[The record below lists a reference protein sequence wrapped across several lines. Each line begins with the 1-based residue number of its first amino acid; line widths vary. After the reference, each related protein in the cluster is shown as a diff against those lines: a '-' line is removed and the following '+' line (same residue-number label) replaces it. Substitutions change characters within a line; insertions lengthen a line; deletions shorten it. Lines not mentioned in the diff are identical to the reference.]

1 MKLKRKLPA
10 YPIFLKDPNFS
21 LWSVTERLNA
31 ANLQTWYGE
40 EKKFTALSKPTAKYI
55 ALWVTPPNGTAA
67 LKMPNK
73 LT

>member
-40 EKKFTALSKPTAKYI
+40 EKKNLRLYQNRRQNI
-55 ALWVTPPNGTAA
+55 LLYGRRRQMVR
-67 LKMPNK
+67 LC
-73 LT
+73 